1 MVDGSDGG
9 GGRRQSLA
17 AGPQWSACGGG
28 LLSGIRGG
36 RERGVSGGES
46 GMMRISRAWD
56 EGMKFD
62 ALAAAREQLQ
72 RQLVAVELALKLGG
86 KEDGVRT
93 RRPSSADP
101 QRASS
106 DSPPAPAAAPSA
118 DFARGLPTLLESN
131 GLHSSWSSAPAP
143 ADASL
148 EGGPSDAP
156 RRRTQTV
163 G

>member
-1 MVDGSDGG
+1 
-9 GGRRQSLA
+9 
-17 AGPQWSACGGG
+17 
-28 LLSGIRGG
+28 
-36 RERGVSGGES
+36 
-46 GMMRISRAWD
+46 
-56 EGMKFD
+56 MKFD
-62 ALAAAREQLQ
+62 ALAEARAQLQ